1 MSENSV
7 VVDRINTIAA
17 INVLQ
22 PVTKL
27 NLSKSL
33 KNNINP
39 ASLPTILQELVQDG
53 LITSEKK
60 YYRVTR
66 LGMSYIPSR
75 ESKFLRDIYR
85 MKYLLGTSKQRGGD
99 ALGR

>member
-1 MSENSV
+1 MAENNLV
-7 VVDRINTIAA
+7 LDKIKTIAA

-27 NLSKSL
+27 NLSKLLSD
-33 KNNINP
+33 KIS
-39 ASLPTILQELVQDG
+39 AQSLPTILKELVEER
-53 LITSEKK
+53 LIINEKK

-66 LGMSYIPSR
+66 LGMSYIHSR
-75 ESKFLRDIYR
+75 ESKLLRDVYR

-99 ALGR
+99 

>member
-1 MSENSV
+1 MRENNIV
-7 VVDRINTIAA
+7 LDKLKTIAA

-33 KNNINP
+33 KNNINLASVP
-39 ASLPTILQELVQDG
+39 AILQELLEER
-53 LITSEKK
+53 LITTEKK
-60 YYRVTR
+60 NYRVTR

-75 ESKFLRDIYR
+75 ESRFLRDIYR
-85 MKYLLGTSKQRGGD
+85 MKYLLSISKQRGGD
-99 ALGR
+99 SLGR

>member
-1 MSENSV
+1 MGGNNV
-7 VVDRINTIAA
+7 VLDKIKTIAA

-22 PVTKL
+22 PVTKI
-27 NLSKSL
+27 NLSKLL

-39 ASLPTILQELVQDG
+39 ASLPTILQVLVKEG

-85 MKYLLGTSKQRGGD
+85 MKYLLSISKQRGGD
-99 ALGR
+99 SLGR

>member
-1 MSENSV
+1 MRETALV
-7 VVDRINTIAA
+7 LDKIKTIAA
-17 INVLQ
+17 INILQ

-27 NLSKSL
+27 NLSGLL
-33 KNNINP
+33 KNNIDS
-39 ASLPTILQELVQDG
+39 ASLPTILQELLEERLV
-53 LITSEKK
+53 TSEKK

-85 MKYLLGTSKQRGGD
+85 MKYLLTISKRRGGD
-99 ALGR
+99 SLGR